1 MKRILL
7 FVLTNVAVMA
17 VVGLVSSLFGL
28 GRYVGTNTGQLMI
41 FSLLVGFTGAIV
53 SLLMS
58 KSMAKMTMGLKVINQ
73 PANADEAWIVE
84 TVRKFA
90 DKAGIGMPEVA
101 IYEGEP
107 NAFATGAFKNSALVA
122 VSTGLLRG
130 MTREEV
136 EAVIGHEVA
145 HVANGDMVTMALL
158 QGVMNTFVVFASRM
172 IGSLVDGAMR
182 RGENSGPGIGYY
194 VTTVVLDIL
203 FGFLAGI
210 IVAWFSRQREFR
222 ADRGSAQLMGNPR
235 NMINALARLGG
246 LHAEGQQMPKHLQTM
261 AIVGSIGKLFATH
274 PPMEERIAALKA
286 YQG

>member
-145 HVANGDMVTMALL
+145 HVANGDMVTMALI

-172 IGSLVDGAMR
+172 IGSLLDGAMR

-246 LHAEGQQMPKHLQTM
+246 LHAEGQQMPKNLQTM
-261 AIVGSIGKLFATH
+261 AIAGSIGKLFATH
-274 PPMEERIAALKA
+274 PPMEDRIAALKA

>member
-122 VSTGLLRG
+122 VSTGLLQG

-145 HVANGDMVTMALL
+145 HVANGDMVTMSPLATCATSWPMTASTSSR
-158 QGVMNTFVVFASRM
+158 VM
-172 IGSLVDGAMR
+172 
-182 RGENSGPGIGYY
+182 
-194 VTTVVLDIL
+194 
-203 FGFLAGI
+203 
-210 IVAWFSRQREFR
+210 
-222 ADRGSAQLMGNPR
+222 PR
-235 NMINALARLGG
+235 NRPVETATSAEFLNAPVAKALGS
-246 LHAEGQQMPKHLQTM
+246 P
-261 AIVGSIGKLFATH
+261 S
-274 PPMEERIAALKA
+274 
-286 YQG
+286 